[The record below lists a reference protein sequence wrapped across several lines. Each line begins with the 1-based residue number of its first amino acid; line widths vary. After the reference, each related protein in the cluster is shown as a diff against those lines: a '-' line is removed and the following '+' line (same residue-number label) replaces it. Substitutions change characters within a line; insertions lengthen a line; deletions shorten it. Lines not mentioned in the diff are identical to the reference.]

1 MHWILSFEEVPAIPK
16 RLPELDLLLLVD
28 QITENDCL
36 QACKLKAKCRSD
48 KFKSMLMFD
57 QKDDFCKTTYKIV
70 RSKQAD
76 PLQEV
81 PTQWSFQAV
90 LLRSKIGSIALK
102 IDQFRAIR
110 PFAELRFGEAKI
122 QFVKQVGDRVFF
134 KHLEGIVPVRGTLT
148 ASFTADTVDE
158 IASEFADFWTP
169 MWLRT
174 SVKSNFQLKHGAI
187 LKKFLHMRIY
197 RKYHLF
203 NIRLMTSI
211 SG

>member
-1 MHWILSFEEVPAIPK
+1 
-16 RLPELDLLLLVD
+16 
-28 QITENDCL
+28 
-36 QACKLKAKCRSD
+36 
-48 KFKSMLMFD
+48 MLMFD

-158 IASEFADFWTP
+158 IASEVADFWTP

-203 NIRLMTSI
+203 QYPADDINFWMRIVKKLPSSKAVGPCGWSNDELKALPEFASVI
-211 SG
+211 